1 MTNYALQTAFAMAA
15 ILNIPVSI
23 FIARRNDLE
32 RSQKAWQILI
42 IWLVPYIAAIGLWLV
57 NRSHD
62 IKRPSARREFGEE
75 TGLDVLPGAGGIG
88 GRED

>member
-1 MTNYALQTAFAMAA
+1 MTNYVLLIALAIAA
-15 ILNIPVSI
+15 ILNIAVSI
-23 FIARRNDLE
+23 FIARRDDLE
-32 RSQKAWQILI
+32 KSQKAWQILI

-57 NRSHD
+57 NRGHD

-75 TGLDVLPGAGGIG
+75 TDLEVLPGAGGIG